1 LIYNLAKNIFFKELE
16 MNFFLSIIIINSI
29 FVSVAHG
36 SIFSNLGNP
45 ADILKNPF
53 EFFKNKKEIAKALV
67 KDPTEFSKDPIKFIK
82 NPSEIFKSPKE
93 LLSDPTKLMGL
104 LMKLVKKCIRDR
116 DCKKEE
122 YCSRDGLDVI
132 GKCKLGK
139 DGGERCLMNR
149 FCKSKKCKF
158 FKCTEIDPDE
168 KVKNDEKKNNKK
180 NDKDE
185 DGVY

>member
-1 LIYNLAKNIFFKELE
+1 MKFFINIVIV
-16 MNFFLSIIIINSI
+16 NTI
-29 FVSVAHG
+29 FISVAYG
-36 SIFSNLGNP
+36 NIFSNLVNP
-45 ADILKNPF
+45 ADILKNPL

-93 LLSDPTKLMGL
+93 LLSDPTALMGL

-116 DCKKEE
+116 DCKKQE
-122 YCSRDGLDVI
+122 YCSRDGFDVI
-132 GKCKLGK
+132 GKCKEGK
-139 DGGERCLMNR
+139 DAGERCFMNR

-158 FKCTEIDPDE
+158 FKCAEGDPDD
-168 KVKNDEKKNNKK
+168 KDKKNENKEIK
-180 NDKDE
+180 KKDKDE